1 MMLYKLEIMDHKAA
15 EKQGSLVPVLGSP
28 IPVVLTRDSAIEV
41 LKQVINRPAVLGA
54 VFDYWRTKREVW
66 QKPILRRLQPPPPV
80 NDTNPF
86 NVFRPREKIH
96 RPHTRRMQRRE
107 NDVQSF
113 EKLKQVRYVIERS
126 LVLVRA
132 IQQREEK
139 KRELVEVEANT
150 QRLQLRLKASQY
162 AQYDALRLG
171 DDGGGLVPSK
181 FGRSEDGQRF
191 MSKGEHVNGNNFGRS
206 MSMELNP
213 SAYDGATVN
222 DHQDIRRPRRRP
234 RFPTA
239 RNPLKEKMK
248 NLDPME
254 PVFLFTKPL
263 DSGKLAAAGI
273 GFRDN
278 ETKFS
283 PIRLSGRI
291 GRGGRLVY
299 DRWNPQSGSP
309 FDSHSHHISSLSI
322 GAPVNR
328 FGARPFRR
336 VVEPLALPDAV
347 LCGPAPPSTS
357 AAPF

>member
-1 MMLYKLEIMDHKAA
+1 MKCKHLFFTYLCKTHSPL
-15 EKQGSLVPVLGSP
+15 SLIYSCWC
-28 IPVVLTRDSAIEV
+28 VV
-41 LKQVINRPAVLGA
+41 Q
-54 VFDYWRTKREVW
+54 
-66 QKPILRRLQPPPPV
+66 
-80 NDTNPF
+80 
-86 NVFRPREKIH
+86 
-96 RPHTRRMQRRE
+96 
-107 NDVQSF
+107 
-113 EKLKQVRYVIERS
+113 
-126 LVLVRA
+126 
-132 IQQREEK
+132 
-139 KRELVEVEANT
+139 
-150 QRLQLRLKASQY
+150 
-162 AQYDALRLG
+162 
-171 DDGGGLVPSK
+171 
-181 FGRSEDGQRF
+181 
-191 MSKGEHVNGNNFGRS
+191 
-206 MSMELNP
+206 
-213 SAYDGATVN
+213 
-222 DHQDIRRPRRRP
+222 
-234 RFPTA
+234 
-239 RNPLKEKMK
+239 MK